1 MVKRSRFA
9 RNKGKIVGDR
19 TGARGSLS
27 YKVGRR
33 ASNLRGLAVT
43 KSIEKVLYLA
53 AAISAGFWLSA
64 CVNPQQ
70 VELLEREQRR
80 LRSDMTT
87 LHTDVDG
94 FRSTLAD
101 TRANIQQIQ
110 REISAIRER
119 IDETKVQVGRQ
130 LGQTSREGDQRV
142 KNMESRLA
150 KLEEDA
156 KAQGELLKTRE
167 AELSQLRDSLQ
178 AQAAQAAALKQGAG
192 AVDLSLGESE
202 SVRRDYEVAWRALD
216 KKDYRVAISRF
227 REFLKKNPKSRLA
240 PYAQYSIGESHL
252 ALKESNNAVVEF
264 DEVRRKYPQSEKVAA
279 SLLGQGMA
287 FTELGEKLN
296 ARLVLQELVEKYP
309 QSPEAATARQR
320 LKALES

>member
-1 MVKRSRFA
+1 MLEAEPA
-9 RNKGKIVGDR
+9 RKIR
-19 TGARGSLS
+19 YSAGSADELTS
-27 YKVGRR
+27 GIT
-33 ASNLRGLAVT
+33 VT
-43 KSIEKVLYLA
+43 KMTQRRLYIA
-53 AAISAGFWLSA
+53 SAISGAMWLSA

-70 VELLEREQRR
+70 IDLLEREQRR
-80 LRSDMTT
+80 LRGDIST
-87 LHTDVDG
+87 LHSDVDS

-130 LGQTSREGDQRV
+130 LGQTNRDGDQRV
-142 KNMESRLA
+142 KNLEGRLA

-156 KAQGELLKTRE
+156 KGQAELLKSRE
-167 AELSQLRDSLQ
+167 AELKQLRDSLQ
-178 AQAAQAAALKQGAG
+178 AQATQAAASKPQGNG
-192 AVDLSLGESE
+192 SVDLTLAESDN
-202 SVRRDYEVAWRALD
+202 VRRDYENALRVFD
-216 KKDYRVAISRF
+216 KKDYRAAIARF
-227 REFLKKNPKSRLA
+227 REFLKRNPKSRLA
-240 PYAQYSIGESHL
+240 PYAQYAIGESHM
-252 ALKESNNAVVEF
+252 ALKESNNAIVEF
-264 DEVRRKYPQSEKVAA
+264 DEVRRRYPQSERVAA
-279 SLLGQGMA
+279 SLLGQGAA

>member
-1 MVKRSRFA
+1 LLEAEPARKIRHPARSADELRFE
-9 RNKGKIVGDR
+9 
-19 TGARGSLS
+19 GST
-27 YKVGRR
+27 
-33 ASNLRGLAVT
+33 VT
-43 KSIEKVLYLA
+43 KIIQRRYIVTAILA
-53 AAISAGFWLSA
+53 GIWLSA

-70 VELLEREQRR
+70 IDLLEREQRR
-80 LRSDMTT
+80 LRGDMNT
-87 LHTDVDG
+87 LHSDVEG

-130 LGQTSREGDQRV
+130 LGQTNRDGDQRV
-142 KNMESRLA
+142 KNLEGRLA

-156 KAQGELLKTRE
+156 KAQAELLKTRE
-167 AELSQLRDSLQ
+167 AELKQLHDSLQ
-178 AQAAQAAALKQGAG
+178 AQAAQAAALKPQSNGL
-192 AVDLSLGESE
+192 VDLALAESDN
-202 SVRRDYEVAWRALD
+202 VRRDYENASRAFD
-216 KKDYRVAISRF
+216 KKDYRTALVRF
-227 REFLKKNPKSRLA
+227 REFLKRNPKSRLA
-240 PYAQYSIGESHL
+240 PYAQYAIGESHL
-252 ALKESNNAVVEF
+252 ALKESNNAIVEF
-264 DEVRRKYPQSEKVAA
+264 DEVRRRYPQSERVAA

-309 QSPEAATARQR
+309 QSPEAATAKQR